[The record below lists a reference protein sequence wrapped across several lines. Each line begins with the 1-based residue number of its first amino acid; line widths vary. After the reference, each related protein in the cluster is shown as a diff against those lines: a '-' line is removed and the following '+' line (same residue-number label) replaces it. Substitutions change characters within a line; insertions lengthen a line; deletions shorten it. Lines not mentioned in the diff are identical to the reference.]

1 MKKSEIYREAA
12 KCVMESRMMMPTDI
26 KLEIIWELMKES
38 DIQLMFEGHKAER
51 EAANNV
57 QDSE

>member
-12 KCVMESRMMMPTDI
+12 KMVLETKMFVQTDI
-26 KLEIIWELMKES
+26 KLEILWELLKES
-38 DIQLMFEGHKAER
+38 DIQLMFEGHKEER
-51 EAANNV
+51 EKNV